1 MFGQGFNYG
10 FLGKPL
16 CFTDTT
22 DIFKDNSGVALYT
35 LDYGASA
42 SDRGGKFGEAAK
54 FNNTNSYVEL
64 PSTIDNP
71 MRSGSA
77 FTVSLWYKH
86 AAQTN
91 SYGGAIM
98 KLLNDIY
105 NLIDVETN
113 GTIRARVLS
122 SSSVT
127 SEVTSSALTIGNWY
141 HIVWT
146 GNTASGVS
154 LYINNSLIG
163 NSAWDGTFYTYTNSN
178 YKYNRLGYQNQSVA
192 SLVGEIDQVRFFNRL
207 VTSAEVSTLYNE
219 SKETTN
225 TLQILGDSSCY
236 ATYTLN
242 NNVNDLSGN
251 YNATSSNLVY
261 TNINGT
267 PSNVDF
273 GVGGKSLYGA
283 RFNGSNSAIIV
294 PNNILASNNHSIST
308 WFYLNDTSGIQTLIE
323 FDYGNRIIFRVASTD
338 SNWAY
343 IGSSGY
349 FNHGISFSAG
359 QWYHLAITFS
369 AGNPF
374 KIYVNGNLSYTG
386 GNTNL
391 YLRTVDNIIGAA
403 NSSGANGV
411 DGTIDQV
418 RLFNK
423 TLSSAEVGKLYGNG
437 AGEIACTYTST
448 TDNVAYPIA
457 NTAYYK
463 LDNNSKDSARSTG
476 KFNEGAIF
484 NGSSSRI
491 ITGLDLTSFNSASLS
506 VWIYWE
512 GGDFKPIFGG
522 NNTVGGTTTINR
534 FATAIANSGGRLDY
548 VSERG
553 DFFRSSNMSLF
564 NTNAWN
570 HIVITDDFTSSSTA
584 SKVYVNG
591 TQDANF
597 ARVATSY
604 GGAANTNLYIGQGRT
619 NNNGQAYLTGLIDQV
634 RIYNTVLDST
644 DVSNLYAETVS
655 DTSTLSFPSGK
666 TAIATYQLDG
676 NSTDLSG
683 NYNGTDTD
691 VKYAYDGTES
701 NIEYRFGRFG
711 QAAVF
716 NGSNSYI
723 SADNPNSGGGARSFS
738 AWIKTTSTSF
748 QSIITNGGA
757 SHASGLNM
765 FVYNNKLYS
774 TSGKGNGE
782 NYGPSSSQSINTGN
796 WVHCVLTMSGTAVG
810 STLKT
815 YVNGILDGTHTTTIL
830 ITDTY
835 NAFRIGGRY
844 VNGSNLAY
852 FNGSIDQVR
861 IFNSEL
867 TSSQVTQLYNE
878 KPEVDTSNFKTVL
891 YEGNGDTSN
900 DTYISNVGVDLE
912 TSGGLVW
919 AKARTNY
926 NHLLM
931 DSVRGTSSLT
941 SNDTT
946 TQRTNYDRFK
956 SYEAN
961 GFMIR
966 ANNAADLYKINRT
979 GNAYAAWVWKG
990 GGLLNRSA
998 SFNGSNSKINF
1009 GNQTIFNSGD
1019 YSVSFWMNN
1028 KGNDSNAQIIFSQ
1041 RTNSDSGS
1049 PIGIYFYGVSYGS
1062 YPGKLYFN
1070 VGGSY
1075 FTSDTTLLKNKWYH
1089 VVCTVVAGGAMK
1101 IYVNG
1106 VLDANSGT
1114 ETTTR
1119 PTPTN
1124 QNFAIGSNG
1133 SNTDYAFNGNI
1144 DQVRIFNKAI
1154 SSSEVTTLY
1163 NETASTINTLQVLGD
1178 TSCVAAYPLGVG
1190 AGDLSNTYS
1199 GTPSNVTFNNPG
1211 HLTRNNNGTIEST
1224 VSANTEA
1231 GFSIA
1236 TYTGVGYPNASTDEV
1251 GHGLSQAP
1259 DIVFIKGTGGTGQ
1272 SGGAGYW
1279 VMGTGVLA
1287 SNNWAGSMYL
1297 NSNTAY
1303 YTAVNYFW
1311 NGAAT
1316 NSVVKLKN
1324 DWFVNGNN
1332 NTYVMYS
1339 WHSVAGYSSIGT
1351 YTGNGSTTGTIVTL
1365 DFAPSFVMIKGTDQ
1379 TSDWIMIDNKRDTTN
1394 PNSARIDANSPG
1406 AEYTGENIMDLNSNG
1421 FQLKTSSASKNGLN
1435 KVFIYM
1441 AFK

>member
-35 LDYGASA
+35 LDYDASA
-42 SDRGGKFGEAAK
+42 SDGGGKFGEAAK

-127 SEVTSSALTIGNWY
+127 SEVTSSALTVGNWY

-163 NSAWDGTFYTYTNSN
+163 NSAWDGTFLTYTNSN
-178 YKYNRLGYQNQSVA
+178 YKYNRLGYQNQSVS

-267 PSNVDF
+267 PTNVDF
-273 GVGGKSLYGA
+273 GVSGKSLYGA
-283 RFNGSNSAIIV
+283 RFNGSNSYVDLPLTSIFGGKNTLAVSFWFKTTTTARQRMFTDYAQNSRNCDITIDGGNIEIV
-294 PNNILASNNHSIST
+294 T
-308 WFYLNDTSGIQTLIE
+308 
-323 FDYGNRIIFRVASTD
+323 DYGSTSDKHTTSSTYNDDNWHHIVVSINQSANQRTIYIDRLLVD
-338 SNWAY
+338 SITLPSQSWNGSGQKVT
-343 IGSSGY
+343 IGAFYSSSSGY
-349 FNHGISFSAG
+349 SQYF
-359 QWYHLAITFS
+359 
-369 AGNPF
+369 
-374 KIYVNGNLSYTG
+374 
-386 GNTNL
+386 
-391 YLRTVDNIIGAA
+391 
-403 NSSGANGV
+403 
-411 DGTIDQV
+411 DGEIDQV
-418 RLFNK
+418 RIFNK
-423 TLSSAEVGKLYGNG
+423 ALSSSEVSKLYGNG
-437 AGEIACTYTST
+437 AGEIACEYTATT
-448 TDNVAYPIA
+448 TDINYPVA
-457 NTAYYK
+457 NLAYYK
-463 LDNNSKDSARSTG
+463 LDNNSKDLCKTRG
-476 KFNEGAIF
+476 KFNQGATF
-484 NGSSSRI
+484 VGNS
-491 ITGLDLTSFNSASLS
+491 TGIENSTLQ
-506 VWIYWE
+506 
-512 GGDFKPIFGG
+512 
-522 NNTVGGTTTINR
+522 
-534 FATAIANSGGRLDY
+534 L
-548 VSERG
+548 
-553 DFFRSSNMSLF
+553 
-564 NTNAWN
+564 
-570 HIVITDDFTSSSTA
+570 SSTA
-584 SKVYVNG
+584 HSVSLWMKPQDIGSGKWQIAFGSYFSGGPTFTLGKRPDRTTSFHYRNESSNEVYFTLSTANIWYHIVVTRNNSGSTVYVNG
-591 TQDANF
+591 SS
-597 ARVATSY
+597 VATDSNSMGSY
-604 GGAANTNLYIGQGRT
+604 SYSGYQKCVIGSMPNYPGEYFPGT
-619 NNNGQAYLTGLIDQV
+619 IDQV
-634 RIYNTVLDST
+634 RVYNVVLTAT
-644 DVSNLYAETVS
+644 DVANLYNNETVS
-655 DTSTLSFPSGK
+655 TANTLAFPTGK
-666 TAIATYQLDG
+666 TAIATYKLDG
-676 NSTDLSG
+676 DGVDISG
-683 NYNGTDTD
+683 NYSGVGDSNVKYDYSGTDT
-691 VKYAYDGTES
+691 

-716 NGSNSYI
+716 NGSSSYI
-723 SADNPNSGGGARSFS
+723 SAGNPNSEGGARSFS
-738 AWIKTTSTSF
+738 AWIKTTSTAF

-782 NYGPSSSQSINTGN
+782 NYGPTSGESINTGS
-796 WVHCVLTMSGTAVG
+796 WVHCVLTMSGTAIG

-815 YVNGILDGTHTTTIL
+815 YVNGVLDGTHTTTIL

-835 NAFRIGGRY
+835 DAFRIGGRY
-844 VNGSNLAY
+844 INGSYAAAW
-852 FNGSIDQVR
+852 FNGQIDQVR

-878 KPEVDTSNFKTVL
+878 KPETDTNNFKAVL
-891 YEGNGDTSN
+891 YKGNGATR
-900 DTYISNVGVDLE
+900 YISSVGFEPSL
-912 TSGGLVW
+912 TW
-919 AKARTNY
+919 FKARTGSYDHGVYDVLRGDGENY
-926 NHLLM
+926 LVSNIN
-931 DSVRGTSSLT
+931 SPERIPSSN
-941 SNDTT
+941 SNYGYISS
-946 TQRTNYDRFK
+946 YD
-956 SYEAN
+956 AN
-961 GFMIR
+961 GVF
-966 ANNAADLYKINRT
+966 LGQG
-979 GNAYAAWVWKG
+979 GNSNHPWASTNKSNIDYVAWNWKG

-1075 FTSDTTLLKNKWYH
+1075 FRGDTTLLKNKWYH

-1231 GFSIA
+1231 GFSIVK
-1236 TYTGVGYPNASTDEV
+1236 YISTGTSGSTV
-1251 GHGLSQAP
+1251 GHGLSSAP
-1259 DIVFIKGTGGTGQ
+1259 DIAIFKCISTTGNWITSITNVVSNKHLYLNTNSTGGTGGF
-1272 SGGAGYW
+1272 SID
-1279 VMGTGVLA
+1279 GTNITL
-1287 SNNWAGSMYL
+1287 
-1297 NSNTAY
+1297 
-1303 YTAVNYFW
+1303 
-1311 NGAAT
+1311 
-1316 NSVVKLKN
+1316 
-1324 DWFVNGNN
+1324 N
-1332 NTYVMYS
+1332 NTYGDANTSGRTYIAYC
-1339 WHSVAGYSSIGT
+1339 WHSVAGYSKIGSFDGDGT
-1351 YTGNGSTTGTIVTL
+1351 NDYSKEITGLGF
-1365 DFAPSFVMIKGTDQ
+1365 DPSFVIVKNVDSSG
-1379 TSDWIMIDNKRDTTN
+1379 SNWEIIDI
-1394 PNSARIDANSPG
+1394 ARGDEKNLYANESYSENANS
-1406 AEYTGENIMDLNSNG
+1406 
-1421 FQLKTSSASKNGLN
+1421 TSSYGSGKFITDGFKVARGSVSSSVHWN
-1435 KVFIYM
+1435 KSGDTYLYM